1 MPGFHYPCGT
11 CLSAEACVQQC
22 GCWTVP
28 EGDGQAR
35 VGDDAPVGD
44 LALLV
49 DHALA
54 VDDALAL
61 VVGDLLEKGRSWAS
75 SRPSLL
81 LFIAAPPL

>member
-1 MPGFHYPCGT
+1 M
-11 CLSAEACVQQC
+11 
-22 GCWTVP
+22 P

-61 VVGDLLEKGRSWAS
+61 VVGDLLEKGRVVHGHLLDHRCCCS
-75 SRPSLL
+75 SRLCHFSHAGCVALL
-81 LFIAAPPL
+81 CEARLSD

>member
-1 MPGFHYPCGT
+1 M
-11 CLSAEACVQQC
+11 
-22 GCWTVP
+22 P

-81 LFIAAPPL
+81 LFIAERRRPLVGGGPRWAGRQVGPGRLAGASW

>member
-1 MPGFHYPCGT
+1 M
-11 CLSAEACVQQC
+11 
-22 GCWTVP
+22 P

-61 VVGDLLEKGRSWAS
+61 VVGDLLEKGLSWAS

-81 LFIAAPPL
+81 LFIAALPL